1 MKIRRLA
8 VGSLFSLAS
17 LLMFGFPVQAQQP
30 PAGGPPRQPGTPVKV
45 LIAGENPGLRLLDK
59 EGGKALTNVNFWRAQ
74 WSPVGAGAVCFVT
87 IRDSGPDNLRIAI
100 TDNEQLAD
108 YVANKLMGSFGG
120 TGRFNDPPYQILKG
134 TITQTDA
141 GIRQR
146 TETCKSDQ
154 YNLEIVWKDLG
165 EPSWVPEFRP
175 GNGSIVQSFVMV
187 QAKGGEVL
195 VNGKK
200 APGTY
205 YPTGGG
211 FGPGAYLTLNEA
223 WRQELNK

>member
-1 MKIRRLA
+1 MKIGNPGFYRLSA
-8 VGSLFSLAS
+8 LFLLAAA
-17 LLMFGFPVQAQQP
+17 GYAQLA
-30 PAGGPPRQPGTPVKV
+30 AGGPPRPPVRV

-59 EGGKALTNVNFWRAQ
+59 EGGKAITEVNFWRAQ
-74 WSPVGAGAVCFVT
+74 WSPVGAGAVCFITV
-87 IRDSGPDNLRIAI
+87 RDSGPDNLRIAI
-100 TDNEQLAD
+100 ADNEPLAQ
-108 YVANKLMGSFGG
+108 YIVNKLMSSFGN
-120 TGRFNDPPYQILKG
+120 RFNNPPYQVLAG
-134 TITQTDA
+134 TVSQTNV
-141 GIRQR
+141 GTSQR
-146 TETCKSDQ
+146 TENCKTGQ
-154 YNLEIVWKDLG
+154 YDVAVTWRDLG

-200 APGTY
+200 MPGTY

>member
-1 MKIRRLA
+1 VKIGNHGFYCLSA
-8 VGSLFSLAS
+8 LV
-17 LLMFGFPVQAQQP
+17 LLVAAGYAQP
-30 PAGGPPRQPGTPVKV
+30 AAGGPPRAPVKV

-59 EGGKALTNVNFWRAQ
+59 EGGKAITEVNFWRAQ
-74 WSPVGAGAVCFVT
+74 WSPVGAGAVCFITV
-87 IRDSGPDNLRIAI
+87 RDSGPDNLRIAI
-100 TDNEQLAD
+100 TDNEPLAQ
-108 YVANKLMGSFGG
+108 YIANKLMGSFGNQ
-120 TGRFNDPPYQILKG
+120 FNDPPYKVLEG
-134 TITQTDA
+134 TVTQTNVA
-141 GIRQR
+141 TSQR
-146 TETCKSDQ
+146 TENCKTAQ
-154 YNLEIVWKDLG
+154 YDVAVTWKDLG

-200 APGTY
+200 MPGTY

>member
-1 MKIRRLA
+1 MIVRDRA
-8 VGSLFSLAS
+8 VLCGMAAIAFAATAAFS
-17 LLMFGFPVQAQQP
+17 QQP
-30 PAGGPPRQPGTPVKV
+30 PAGAPRRLPWPPVKV

-59 EGGKALTNVNFWRAQ
+59 EGGTALTEVNFWRAQ
-74 WSPVGAGAVCFVT
+74 WSPAGAGAACFIT
-87 IRDSGPDNLRIAI
+87 IRDSGADSLRIVI
-100 TDNEQLAD
+100 TDNVELAD
-108 YVANKLMGSFGG
+108 YIANKIMGSFGSN
-120 TGRFNDPPYQILKG
+120 RFNNPPYQVLKG
-134 TITQTDA
+134 TVTQTNVGA
-141 GIRQR
+141 TQR
-146 TETCKSDQ
+146 TETCKAEGYAIDV
-154 YNLEIVWKDLG
+154 VWKDLG

-175 GNGSIVQSFVMV
+175 GNGSVVQSFVMV

-223 WRQELNK
+223 WRQELDK

>member
-1 MKIRRLA
+1 MKRFFYGFATLWL
-8 VGSLFSLAS
+8 SAS
-17 LLMFGFPVQAQQP
+17 AANSQP
-30 PAGGPPRQPGTPVKV
+30 PAAGAPRPPVRV

-59 EGGKALTNVNFWRAQ
+59 EGGKAITEVNFWRAQ
-74 WSPVGAGAVCFVT
+74 WSPVGAGAVCFLTV
-87 IRDSGPDNLRIAI
+87 RDSGPDNLRIAI
-100 TDNEQLAD
+100 TDNEALAG
-108 YVANKLMGSFGG
+108 YIATKLMGSF
-120 TGRFNDPPYQILKG
+120 GRFNDPPYQVLPG
-134 TITQTDA
+134 TVTQTNVGITQ
-141 GIRQR
+141 RS
-146 TETCKSDQ
+146 ENCKTAQ
-154 YNLEIVWKDLG
+154 YDVAITWKDLG

-200 APGTY
+200 MPGAY

-223 WRQELNK
+223 WRQELK

>member
-1 MKIRRLA
+1 VKIGDRGFYRLA
-8 VGSLFSLAS
+8 VLFLPAAAS
-17 LLMFGFPVQAQQP
+17 YAQ
-30 PAGGPPRQPGTPVKV
+30 PAAAGPPRTPVKV

-59 EGGKALTNVNFWRAQ
+59 KGGKAITEVNFWRAQ
-74 WSPVGAGAVCFVT
+74 WSPVGAGAVCFITV
-87 IRDSGPDNLRIAI
+87 RDSGPDNLRIAI
-100 TDNEQLAD
+100 TDNEPLAR
-108 YVANKLMGSFGG
+108 YIANKLMANFGN
-120 TGRFNDPPYQILKG
+120 RFNDPPYQVLAG
-134 TITQTDA
+134 TVTQTNV
-141 GIRQR
+141 GTSRR
-146 TETCKSDQ
+146 TENCKTGQ
-154 YNLEIVWKDLG
+154 YDVAVTWKDLG

-200 APGTY
+200 MPGTY

>member
-1 MKIRRLA
+1 MKIGSSKLIQSCGLA
-8 VGSLFSLAS
+8 LILSAAAAR
-17 LLMFGFPVQAQQP
+17 AQQP
-30 PAGGPPRQPGTPVKV
+30 PADTPQRATAPPVKV

-59 EGGKALTNVNFWRAQ
+59 EGGTALTEVNFWRAQ
-74 WSPVGAGAVCFVT
+74 WSPVGAGAACFVT
-87 IRDSGPDNLRIAI
+87 VRGGGTDGIRIAI

-108 YVANKLMGSFGG
+108 YIANRLMGSFGG
-120 TGRFNDPPYQILKG
+120 TNRFNNPPYKVLPG
-134 TITQTDA
+134 TITQTNV
-141 GIRQR
+141 GTSQR
-146 TETCKSDQ
+146 TEICKSSQ
-154 YNLEIVWKDLG
+154 YNVEIVWKDLG
-165 EPSWVPEFRP
+165 EPRWVPEFRP

-187 QAKGGEVL
+187 QAKDGEVV

-223 WRQELNK
+223 WRQEPGK

>member
-1 MKIRRLA
+1 MLLVSA
-8 VGSLFSLAS
+8 VSA
-17 LLMFGFPVQAQQP
+17 FGQQP
-30 PAGGPPRQPGTPVKV
+30 PPRPLVKV

-59 EGGKALTNVNFWRAQ
+59 EGGKAVTEVNFWRAQ

-87 IRDSGPDNLRIAI
+87 VRDSGPDNVRIAI

-108 YVANKLMGSFGG
+108 YVANKLMGNFGG
-120 TGRFNDPPYQILKG
+120 GRFNNPPYQVLAG
-134 TITQTDA
+134 TVTQSNV
-141 GIRQR
+141 GISER
-146 TETCKSDQ
+146 TEICKSTQ
-154 YNLEIVWKDLG
+154 YNVAITWKNLG

-187 QAKGGEVL
+187 QAKGGEVT

-200 APGTY
+200 MPGTY

-223 WRQELNK
+223 WRQELGK